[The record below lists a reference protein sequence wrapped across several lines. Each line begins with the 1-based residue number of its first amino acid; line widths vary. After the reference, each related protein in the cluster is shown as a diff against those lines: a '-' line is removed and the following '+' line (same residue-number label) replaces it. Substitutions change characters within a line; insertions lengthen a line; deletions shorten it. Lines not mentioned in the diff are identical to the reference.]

1 MKLSKNGEFNMTKQE
16 VVEFSS
22 WLDKNPRERY
32 KRFNLVVQAY
42 IANNNRHSVNEWELV
57 EAL

>member
-42 IANNNRHSVNEWELV
+42 MANNNRRSVNEWELV

>member
-1 MKLSKNGEFNMTKQE
+1 MKISENGEFNMTKQE

-22 WLDKNPRERY
+22 WLDKNPRQRY

-42 IANNNRHSVNEWELV
+42 IANNNRYSVSERELV
-57 EAL
+57 EA